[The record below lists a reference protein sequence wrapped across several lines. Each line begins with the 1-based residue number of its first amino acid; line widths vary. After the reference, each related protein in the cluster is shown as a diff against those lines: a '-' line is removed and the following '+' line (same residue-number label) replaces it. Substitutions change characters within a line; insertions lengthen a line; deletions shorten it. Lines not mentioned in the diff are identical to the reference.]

1 MLAATL
7 VCLVWPAGWYTAGE
21 ERGLI
26 CWING
31 AFGAGKTALAAELY
45 RRCPDALLYDPE
57 ETGFLLRG
65 LVPPAAS
72 GDFQDLPAWRQLVV
86 ETARVLAD
94 QYGRLVIAPMTV
106 VSPVYLGEIFGGL
119 AGYGIPVRHF
129 FLDVPPGVLRQRIGA
144 QVIHPGDPAR
154 DAEVRAWRLAQV
166 DRCAAAAGRLPSGT
180 VILDGELSPGQL
192 AREVL
197 QTLGR
202 DTWFVVSS
210 AVSG

>member
-7 VCLVWPAGWYTAGE
+7 VCLVRPAGWYTAGE

-65 LVPPAAS
+65 MVPPAGS
-72 GDFQDLPAWRQLVV
+72 GDFQDLPVWRQLVV

-119 AGYGIPVRHF
+119 AGYGIGVRHF
-129 FLDVPPGVLRQRIGA
+129 FLEVPPGVLRQRIGA
-144 QVIHPGDPAR
+144 QVIH
-154 DAEVRAWRLAQV
+154 AQV
-166 DRCAAAAGRLPSGT
+166 QGVRVGAGQQQRAQAK
-180 VILDGELSPGQL
+180 PGRQGGGGVVGAL
-192 AREVL
+192 AGGQHRH
-197 QTLGR
+197 
-202 DTWFVVSS
+202 W
-210 AVSG
+210 